1 MPLSDTLKSIAKSL
15 RRIHCFTTVSKAVS
29 CLSLFFLALSV
40 LNMANPLTETTCA
53 ILGWFAVAIA
63 ILYIIKDLRISSNHL
78 NIHSLAMDV
87 EKAHPELMDS
97 FICAVELE
105 AKSDSEPLRPM
116 EAGLL
121 ADVHRRIQSTFIL
134 KDTFH
139 ERLRLAKPLVWGV
152 AAVVFT
158 VGAIH
163 TPAARKW
170 MHANRNAFTFA
181 KTTESEYPRHSDVQ
195 IAVNANRWEQA
206 LWIDVV
212 DGDGNRQRYPMHRS
226 EEDDASSFIFYD
238 VQNAVR
244 YRVGSPSLRSKWF
257 TFNIFD
263 PPEITS
269 LTITVT
275 PPAYTGKSAA
285 TYTDLQDFAVI
296 EGSVIA
302 IDVKSSVEA
311 TQAIVTKSE
320 KQSLD
325 IHSFILKETDDLRI
339 VLTDNDG
346 HQKMTPW
353 FRVTVE
359 PDLQPVLEQRQPT
372 GDIKIHSFDSVRLD
386 ASASDDFGLNTF
398 GLQFTIN
405 GVQRQ
410 VVLFNEHKD
419 GTPWQTTWDH
429 NALWDIP
436 AMKLKDGD
444 MLSCAFF
451 VKDNR
456 EPTHQTVRGEVFFI
470 TVEPDEDEIEADGAD
485 GGDQKRT
492 SVADLIVEAKRLL
505 RLTWDTLSLAP
516 QDRARQTDE
525 LQRGLPDLQL
535 EIARRENKLKQELR
549 KMIMDADKTDGEK
562 TEDDGATPSPAEESE
577 DESEFIQTSLP
588 EPFNSLFAAAIK
600 AEEAAVRLAKDTLL
614 EESAIPQERAL
625 THLVRIENELL
636 RNAMKSKK
644 SKEGKEGKGK
654 QKPQDKQDKSEEK
667 SEDSQNQQQTD
678 IAKQLEEAAELLRRQ
693 IAKQESI
700 NASAASQD
708 AVASGL
714 ADKQQ
719 ELGHDTEDLE
729 KTLRPIKE
737 AAMAREAV
745 ARAAAEM
752 AHGAEALRK
761 QDIRTGAI
769 HGGRAHSAQME
780 ALRVIEDAIQAA
792 AANQLR
798 RLGEQARDLSKRQM
812 DAAEQSGEFKNQQ
825 EPVSQQDTKQARQQQ
840 QNLKEQAEQLRRAMQ
855 ETAEQLDEMYPEV
868 AKELRDSVRN
878 MDERKIL
885 AAQQRALNALL
896 YKRFDRAEKEQTDAS
911 NLLAALAME
920 LDAAAG
926 KMPNMTAQELREA
939 LQKLQQQARQTA
951 QTMEGEGQQASD
963 RMEQLRQQ
971 VEQNLQKLGEKLKD
985 NRLNELSDNMSL
997 PFNGES
1003 PSEAGQFIL
1012 RNLQQATQILA
1023 EHLQRL
1029 TMEKKREL
1037 SRSQLAPPLKYRRL
1051 VEDYFKQMSK

>member
-1 MPLSDTLKSIAKSL
+1 MPLSDTLKSTAKAL
-15 RRIHCFTTVSKAVS
+15 RRIHCFTTVSKAVA
-29 CLSLFFLALSV
+29 CLSLFFLALSAV
-40 LNMANPLTETTCA
+40 NMAVPLAETTCT
-53 ILGWFAVAIA
+53 ILGWAAIVIA
-63 ILYIIKDLRISSNHL
+63 ILYIIKDLQTSANRLTIP
-78 NIHSLAMDV
+78 SLAMDV

-105 AKSDSEPLRPM
+105 AKSEPLRPM
-116 EAGLL
+116 EADLL
-121 ADVHRRIQSTFIL
+121 ADVHRRVQSTFIL

-139 ERLRLAKPLVWGV
+139 ERLRLTKPLVWGLT
-152 AAVVFT
+152 AVVLT

-163 TPAARKW
+163 TPAIHKW
-170 MHANRNAFTFA
+170 FHANRNAFLFA
-181 KTTESEYPRHSDVQ
+181 KAAEVEYPRHSDVP
-195 IAVNANRWEQA
+195 ITVSANRWEQD
-206 LWIDVV
+206 LWIDVI
-212 DGDGNRQRYPMHRS
+212 DGDGDRQRFPMHRS
-226 EEDDASSFIFYD
+226 EEDATSSFVFYD

-244 YRVGSPSLRSKWF
+244 YRVGSPSLKSKWF
-257 TFNIFD
+257 SFNIFD

-269 LTITVT
+269 LTISVT
-275 PPAYTGKSAA
+275 PPAYTGKPAA
-285 TYTDLQDFAVI
+285 TFTELQDFTVI

-302 IDVKSSVEA
+302 IDVQSSMEA

-320 KQSLD
+320 KQQLD

-346 HQKMTPW
+346 HQQMTPW

-372 GDIKIHSFDSVRLD
+372 GDIKIHSYDSVRLD
-386 ASASDDFGLNTF
+386 ASASDDFGLHTF
-398 GLQFTIN
+398 GLQFTKN
-405 GVQRQ
+405 GMERQ

-419 GTPWQTTWDH
+419 GMPWETTWDH

-436 AMKLKDGD
+436 SLKLKDGD
-444 MLSCAFF
+444 MLSCVFF
-451 VKDNR
+451 IEDNR
-456 EPTHQTVRGEVFFI
+456 EPKHQTTRGEVFFI
-470 TVEPDEDEIEADGAD
+470 TVEPDEDELEADGD

-492 SVADLIVEAKRLL
+492 TVADLIAESKRLL

-516 QDRARQTDE
+516 QDRTRQTEE

-535 EIARRENKLKQELR
+535 EIARRENKLKEELR
-549 KMIMDADKTDGEK
+549 KTIMDANK
-562 TEDDGATPSPAEESE
+562 SE
-577 DESEFIQTSLP
+577 DENQSAAEEDEFIQTSLP
-588 EPFNSLFAAAIK
+588 EPFNSLFGGAVKAEDAAA
-600 AEEAAVRLAKDTLL
+600 RLAKDNLL
-614 EESAIPQERAL
+614 DESAIPQERAL
-625 THLVRIENELL
+625 TLLVKIENELL

-644 SKEGKEGKGK
+644 SKEGQGGKGEK
-654 QKPQDKQDKSEEK
+654 QQQEQQEK
-667 SEDSQNQQQTD
+667 NSDNQENNQNQQQAD
-678 IAKQLEEAAELLRRQ
+678 NAKLLQEAAELLRRQ
-693 IAKQESI
+693 IVKQEAI

-708 AVASGL
+708 AAASGL

-719 ELGHDTEDLE
+719 QLGQDTEDLE
-729 KTLRPIKE
+729 KTLRPLK
-737 AAMAREAV
+737 AAAAAREAV

-752 AHGAEALRK
+752 KHGAESFRK
-761 QDIRTGAI
+761 QDTRTGAI
-769 HGGRAHSAQME
+769 HGGRAHTAQLE
-780 ALRVIEDAIQAA
+780 ALRVMEDAIQAA

-798 RLGEQARDLSKRQM
+798 QLGEQARDLSQRQM
-812 DAAEQSGEFKNQQ
+812 DAADKSGEFKKQ
-825 EPVSQQDTKQARQQQ
+825 ETPVSQQDTKQARQQQ
-840 QNLKEQAEQLRRAMQ
+840 QDLKEQAEQLRQ
-855 ETAEQLDEMYPEV
+855 SLQKTADQLDETYPDI
-868 AKELRDSVRN
+868 AKDLRDAVKN

-885 AAQQRALNALL
+885 AVQQRALNALL

-920 LDAAAG
+920 LDAAAS

-951 QTMEGEGQQASD
+951 QNMEGEGQQASE

-971 VEQNLQKLGEKLKD
+971 AEQNLQKLGEKLKD
-985 NRLNELSDNMSL
+985 NRLNELSENMSL

-1003 PSEAGQFIL
+1003 PSEAGQFML
-1012 RNLQQATQILA
+1012 RNLQQAADILT

>member
-1 MPLSDTLKSIAKSL
+1 MPLTATLKSTAKAL
-15 RRIHCFTTVSKAVS
+15 RRVHCFAAVSKAVS
-29 CLSLFFLALSV
+29 CLSLFFLVLSM
-40 LNMANPLTETTCA
+40 LNMAVPLAETTCA
-53 ILGWFAVAIA
+53 VLGWAAIVIA
-63 ILYIIKDLRISSNHL
+63 ILYIIKDLQTSGKRLS
-78 NIHSLAMDV
+78 IHSLAMDV

-105 AKSDSEPLRPM
+105 AKDEPLRPM
-116 EAGLL
+116 EADLV
-121 ADVHRRIQSTFIL
+121 ADVHNRVQSTSIL

-139 ERLRLAKPLVWGV
+139 ERLRLAKPLAWGL

-163 TPAARKW
+163 TPAIHKW
-170 MHANRNAFTFA
+170 FHANRNAFSFA
-181 KTTESEYPRHSDVQ
+181 KTTESEYPRHSDVP
-195 IAVNANRWEQA
+195 ITVSPNRWEQDM
-206 LWIDVV
+206 WIDVI
-212 DGDGNRQRYPMHRS
+212 DGDGGSQRYPMHRS
-226 EEDDASSFIFYD
+226 EEDGASSFVFYD
-238 VQNAVR
+238 VQNTVR
-244 YRVGSPSLRSKWF
+244 YRVGSPSLKSKWF
-257 TFNIFD
+257 SFNIFD

-275 PPAYTGKSAA
+275 PPAYTGKPAA
-285 TYTDLQDFAVI
+285 TYTELQDFAVI

-302 IDVKSSVEA
+302 IDVQSSVEA

-320 KQSLD
+320 KQTLD

-346 HQKMTPW
+346 HRKMTPW

-359 PDLQPVLEQRQPT
+359 PDLLPVLEQRQPT
-372 GDIKIHSFDSVRLD
+372 GDIKIHSYDSVRLD
-386 ASASDDFGLNTF
+386 ASASDDFGLHAF
-398 GLQFTIN
+398 GLQFTVN

-410 VVLFNEHKD
+410 AVLFNEHKD
-419 GTPWQTTWDH
+419 GTPHETTWDH
-429 NALWDIP
+429 NALWDVP

-444 MLSCAFF
+444 MLSCFFF
-451 VKDNR
+451 VEDNR
-456 EPTHQTVRGEVFFI
+456 EPNHQTTRGEVFFI
-470 TVEPDEDEIEADGAD
+470 TVEPDEDDIEADGGN

-505 RLTWDTLSLAP
+505 RLTWDTLSLPP

-577 DESEFIQTSLP
+577 DESEFIQTNLP
-588 EPFNSLFAAAIK
+588 EPFNSLFAAAVK
-600 AEEAAVRLAKDTLL
+600 AEDAAARLAKDSFL

-625 THLVRIENELL
+625 THLVKIENELL

-644 SKEGKEGKGK
+644 SKEGKEGKGEQQK
-654 QKPQDKQDKSEEK
+654 QEKQEK
-667 SEDSQNQQQTD
+667 SADNKENSQKQQQASNT
-678 IAKQLEEAAELLRRQ
+678 KQLEEAAELLRRQ
-693 IAKQESI
+693 IAKQEAI
-700 NASAASQD
+700 NASANAQD
-708 AVASGL
+708 ASASGL

-719 ELGHDTEDLE
+719 QLGQDTADLE
-729 KTLRPIKE
+729 KTLRPLKE
-737 AAMAREAV
+737 AAEAREAV

-752 AHGAEALRK
+752 AHGAEAFRK
-761 QDIRTGAI
+761 QDTRTGAV
-769 HGGRAHSAQME
+769 HGGRAHTAQLE
-780 ALRVIEDAIQAA
+780 ALRVMEDAIQAA

-798 RLGEQARDLSKRQM
+798 RLGEQARDLSQRQM
-812 DAAEQSGEFKNQQ
+812 DAADKSGEFKKQQ
-825 EPVSQQDTKQARQQQ
+825 TPVTQQDAKQARQQQ
-840 QNLKEQAEQLRRAMQ
+840 QELKEQAEQLRQSLQ
-855 ETAEQLDEMYPEV
+855 ETADQLDETYPDI

-920 LDAAAG
+920 LDATAG

-951 QTMEGEGQQASD
+951 QNMEGEGQQAGD
-963 RMEQLRQQ
+963 KMEQLRQQ
-971 VEQNLQKLGEKLKD
+971 AEQNLQKLGEKLKD
-985 NRLNELSDNMSL
+985 NRLNELSQNMSL

-1012 RNLQQATQILA
+1012 RNLQQAAEILA

>member
-1 MPLSDTLKSIAKSL
+1 MPLSDTLKTIAKSL

-549 KMIMDADKTDGEK
+549 KMIMDADKNDGEK

-714 ADKQQ
+714 AEKQQ
-719 ELGHDTEDLE
+719 QLGQDTADLE

>member
-1 MPLSDTLKSIAKSL
+1 MPLSDTLKSIAKAL

-29 CLSLFFLALSV
+29 CLSLFFLALSA
-40 LNMANPLTETTCA
+40 LNMANPLTEMTCT
-53 ILGWFAVAIA
+53 ILGWFAVI
-63 ILYIIKDLRISSNHL
+63 IVIIYIIKDLRISSNHL

-87 EKAHPELMDS
+87 EHVHPELMDS

-105 AKSDSEPLRPM
+105 AKTEPLRPM

-121 ADVHRRIQSTFIL
+121 ADVHRRVQSTFIL
-134 KDTFH
+134 KDTFS
-139 ERLRLAKPLVWGV
+139 ERLRLTKPLVWGL
-152 AAVVFT
+152 AAVIFT

-170 MHANRNAFTFA
+170 LHANRNAFTFA
-181 KTTESEYPRHSDVQ
+181 KATEDEYPRHSDVQ
-195 IAVNANRWEQA
+195 IAVSANRWEQDI
-206 LWIDVV
+206 WIDIM
-212 DGDGNRQRYPMHRS
+212 DGDGNRQRYPMHHS
-226 EEDDASSFIFYD
+226 EEDDTSSFVFYD

-257 TFNIFD
+257 SFNIFD

-275 PPAYTGKSAA
+275 PPAYTGKPVA
-285 TYTDLQDFAVI
+285 TYTELQDFAVI

-320 KQSLD
+320 KQPLD

-444 MLSCAFF
+444 MLSCVFF
-451 VKDNR
+451 VEDNR
-456 EPTHQTVRGEVFFI
+456 EPAHQTVRGEVFFI

-485 GGDQKRT
+485 SGDQKRT

-505 RLTWDTLSLAP
+505 RLTWDTLSLQP

-535 EIARRENKLKQELR
+535 EIARRENKLKEELR
-549 KMIMDADKTDGEK
+549 KTITDANKPETDGE
-562 TEDDGATPSPAEESE
+562 TPSAVEETDDDDPSK
-577 DESEFIQTSLP
+577 FTQVTLP
-588 EPFNSLFAAAIK
+588 EPFNTLFAAAIK
-600 AEEAAVRLAKDTLL
+600 AEDAAARLAKDTLL

-625 THLVRIENELL
+625 THLVKIENELL

-644 SKEGKEGKGK
+644 SKEGKEGKGEQKSQEK
-654 QKPQDKQDKSEEK
+654 QEKNEEK
-667 SEDSQNQQQTD
+667 SENSQNQQQTD
-678 IAKQLEEAAELLRRQ
+678 TAKQLEEAAELLRRQ

-700 NASAASQD
+700 NASATAQD

-737 AAMAREAV
+737 AAMAREAI

-761 QDIRTGAI
+761 QDLRTGAI

-855 ETAEQLDEMYPEV
+855 ATAEQLDQMYPEV

-920 LDAAAG
+920 LDATAG

-963 RMEQLRQQ
+963 KMEQLRQQ
-971 VEQNLQKLGEKLKD
+971 AQQNLQKLGEKLKD

-1051 VEDYFKQMSK
+1051 VEDYFKQMSR

>member
-53 ILGWFAVAIA
+53 IFGWFAVAIA

-105 AKSDSEPLRPM
+105 AKLDSEPLRPM

-588 EPFNSLFAAAIK
+588 EPFNSLFAAAVK
-600 AEEAAVRLAKDTLL
+600 AEDAAARLAKDSLL

-625 THLVRIENELL
+625 THLVKIENELL

-644 SKEGKEGKGK
+644 SKEGKEGKGEQQK
-654 QKPQDKQDKSEEK
+654 QEKQEK
-667 SEDSQNQQQTD
+667 SADNKENNQKQQQASNT
-678 IAKQLEEAAELLRRQ
+678 KQLEEAAELLRRQ
-693 IAKQESI
+693 IAKQEAI
-700 NASAASQD
+700 NASANAQD
-708 AVASGL
+708 ASASGL

-719 ELGHDTEDLE
+719 QLGQDTADLE
-729 KTLRPIKE
+729 KTLRPLKE
-737 AAMAREAV
+737 AAEAREAV

-752 AHGAEALRK
+752 AHGAEAFRK
-761 QDIRTGAI
+761 QDTRTGAV
-769 HGGRAHSAQME
+769 HGGRAHTAQME
-780 ALRVIEDAIQAA
+780 ALRVMEDAIQAA

-798 RLGEQARDLSKRQM
+798 RLGEQARDLSQRQM
-812 DAAEQSGEFKNQQ
+812 DAADKSGEFKKQQ
-825 EPVSQQDTKQARQQQ
+825 TPVTQQDAKQARQQQ
-840 QNLKEQAEQLRRAMQ
+840 QELKEQAEQLRQSLQ
-855 ETAEQLDEMYPEV
+855 ETADQLDETYPDI

-920 LDAAAG
+920 LDATAG

-951 QTMEGEGQQASD
+951 QNMEGEGQQAGD
-963 RMEQLRQQ
+963 KMEQLRQQ
-971 VEQNLQKLGEKLKD
+971 AEQNLQKLGEKLKD
-985 NRLNELSDNMSL
+985 NRLNELSQNMSL

-1012 RNLQQATQILA
+1012 RNLQQAAEILA

>member
-1 MPLSDTLKSIAKSL
+1 MPLSDTLKSIAKAL

-29 CLSLFFLALSV
+29 CLSLFFLVLSV
-40 LNMANPLTETTCA
+40 LNMVNPLMETTCA
-53 ILGWFAVAIA
+53 VLGWFAIIIA
-63 ILYIIKDLRISSNHL
+63 ILYIIKDLQISNSHL

-87 EKAHPELMDS
+87 EHAHPELMDS

-105 AKSDSEPLRPM
+105 AKSEPLRPM
-116 EAGLL
+116 EADLL
-121 ADVHRRIQSTFIL
+121 ADVHRRMTETNLL
-134 KDTFH
+134 KDAFQS
-139 ERLRLAKPLVWGV
+139 RRNPFPAILWGL
-152 AAVVFT
+152 AAVVLT

-163 TPAARKW
+163 MPAIHKW
-170 MHANRNAFTFA
+170 FHANRNAFSFA
-181 KTTESEYPRHSDVQ
+181 KASETEYPRHSDVP
-195 IAVNANRWEQA
+195 ITVSANRWEQD
-206 LWIDVV
+206 LWIDII
-212 DGDGNRQRYPMHRS
+212 DGDGDRQRFPMHRS

-244 YRVGSPSLRSKWF
+244 YRVGSPSLKSKWF
-257 TFNIFD
+257 SFNIFD

-275 PPAYTGKSAA
+275 PPAYTGKPAA
-285 TYTDLQDFAVI
+285 TYTELQDFTII
-296 EGSVIA
+296 EGSVIV
-302 IDVKSSVEA
+302 IDVQSSVEA

-320 KQSLD
+320 KQLLD
-325 IHSFILKETDDLRI
+325 IHSFTLTEADDLRI
-339 VLTDNDG
+339 VLTDKDG

-444 MLSCAFF
+444 MLSCVFF
-451 VKDNR
+451 IEDNH
-456 EPTHQTVRGEVFFI
+456 EPKHQTTRGEVFFI
-470 TVEPDEDEIEADGAD
+470 TVEPDEDELEADGAD
-485 GGDQKRT
+485 SGDQKRT
-492 SVADLIVEAKRLL
+492 TVADLIAESKRLL

-516 QDRARQTDE
+516 QDRTRQTEE

-535 EIARRENKLKQELR
+535 EIARRENKLKEELR
-549 KMIMDADKTDGEK
+549 KTIMDANKPDNENPM
-562 TEDDGATPSPAEESE
+562 AAEESKDE
-577 DESEFIQTSLP
+577 DEFIQTSLP
-588 EPFNSLFAAAIK
+588 EPFNSLFGGAVKAEDAAA
-600 AEEAAVRLAKDTLL
+600 RLAKDNLL
-614 EESAIPQERAL
+614 DESAIPQERAL
-625 THLVRIENELL
+625 TLLVKIENELL

-644 SKEGKEGKGK
+644 SKEGQGGKGEK
-654 QKPQDKQDKSEEK
+654 QQQEQQEK
-667 SEDSQNQQQTD
+667 NSDNKENNQNQRQAD
-678 IAKQLEEAAELLRRQ
+678 NAKLLQEAAELLRRQ
-693 IAKQESI
+693 IVKQEAI
-700 NASAASQD
+700 NASAVSQD

-719 ELGHDTEDLE
+719 QLGQDTEDLE
-729 KTLRPIKE
+729 KTLRPLK
-737 AAMAREAV
+737 EAV
-745 ARAAAEM
+745 AARAAVTRAAAEM
-752 AHGAEALRK
+752 KHGAESFRK
-761 QDIRTGAI
+761 QDTRTGAI
-769 HGGRAHSAQME
+769 HGGRAHTAQLE
-780 ALRVIEDAIQAA
+780 ALRVMEDAIQAA

-798 RLGEQARDLSKRQM
+798 QLGEQARDLSQRQM
-812 DAAEQSGEFKNQQ
+812 DAADKSGEFKKQ
-825 EPVSQQDTKQARQQQ
+825 ETPVSQQDTKQARQQQ
-840 QNLKEQAEQLRRAMQ
+840 QDLKEQAEQLRQSLQ
-855 ETAEQLDEMYPEV
+855 ETADQLDETYPDI
-868 AKELRDSVRN
+868 AKDLRDAVKN

-885 AAQQRALNALL
+885 ATQQRALNALL
-896 YKRFDRAEKEQTDAS
+896 YKRFDRAEKEQADAS

-920 LDAAAG
+920 LDSAAG

-951 QTMEGEGQQASD
+951 QNMEGEGQQAGE

-985 NRLNELSDNMSL
+985 DRLNELSENMSL
-997 PFNGES
+997 SFNGES
-1003 PSEAGQFIL
+1003 PSEAGQFML
-1012 RNLQQATQILA
+1012 RNLQQAAQILA